1 MTAQHDFA
9 ALALQGWL
17 ASLREQLPLAAQG
30 EALRRALLSAPGVR
44 QAGYLAWQASSG
56 IYAQQ
61 DGGPA
66 LPPGQGDPLQASDL
80 ALHQLLAEQPCL
92 SLQQVRQL
100 PCWLAGRLRRAALS
114 QGWVLALSWQADG
127 AGLLLVECAEELES
141 AWLAW
146 LQPLLKQLASL
157 AGGQPASSPL
167 LVNDP
172 QPALLLDAGGR
183 PLACNPALLRLLGER
198 PFADYAQLLP
208 VNHAAL
214 RRACLQQ
221 QRAIDAVEAQDGE
234 RSLVWCFIPEPAEGR
249 VLARCREASEELRSA
264 REAAQARRL
273 YRLITENT
281 TDLISRHTPDGRFL
295 DASPASWTLLGY
307 WPEQLRG
314 SSVRRLLHRQDRRL
328 LRLAAQALEQD
339 GYHTMTMRLRHR
351 QGHYLWFE
359 TASRAIRETYT
370 GAVVEVV
377 SVSRDITLRVQAEE
391 NRRRLAE
398 VVEANT
404 DLVLFIDAA
413 GQLSYLNPA
422 ARRALGLAHGA
433 ALPALCELL
442 APAVLQQ
449 LHGSGRQLAERDG
462 VWSSEGQLRAASGA
476 SLPVSLVLLAHR
488 AAGGERYY
496 SLIARDMTE
505 RELREAQQRRHQDEL
520 AHTARLVSLGELA
533 SGIAHEINQPLAAV
547 VNYASASQR
556 YLQSLGDNPQAAERV
571 AQGLARITEQANHAS
586 EVIRRLRAFLRKG
599 QRRMQALQP
608 AELIH
613 EAVLLC
619 QWQAGNSQ
627 ISIIEQAEGALGCV
641 YADRVLLEQVLLNL
655 LRNAI
660 DANREHCAGQ
670 PSQIVISARVE
681 QGSLCMRVEDQ
692 GPGVPAEA
700 LEHLFTPFYTSKAEG
715 LGLGLSMS
723 RSIIEGFGGSLEA
736 RPGVS
741 AGLCLECRLPLVRQ
755 DHEQS

>member
-1 MTAQHDFA
+1 M
-9 ALALQGWL
+9 
-17 ASLREQLPLAAQG
+17 
-30 EALRRALLSAPGVR
+30 
-44 QAGYLAWQASSG
+44 
-56 IYAQQ
+56 
-61 DGGPA
+61 
-66 LPPGQGDPLQASDL
+66 PPGQGDPLAASDQ
-80 ALHQLLAEQPCL
+80 ALFDQ
-92 SLQQVRQL
+92 LQQQPQLNLEQLRAL
-100 PCWLAGRLRRAALS
+100 PCWLAGRLRRAAVHHG
-114 QGWVLALSWQADG
+114 QALALELLPGQAG
-127 AGLLLVECAEELES
+127 VLLLEVEAEAGLEWLPWVRELLVQLLTLAAGMARS
-141 AWLAW
+141 A
-146 LQPLLKQLASL
+146 PLL
-157 AGGQPASSPL
+157 GG
-167 LVNDP
+167 DP
-172 QPALLLDAGGR
+172 QPAVLLDGEAR
-183 PLACNPALLRLLGER
+183 PLDHNAALAALLGER
-198 PFADYAQLLP
+198 RLAGLTAILP
-208 VNHAAL
+208 VNYRQLVAACL
-214 RRACLQQ
+214 TQRRAIEQ
-221 QRAIDAVEAQDGE
+221 VEAQDGE
-234 RSLVWCFIPEPAEGR
+234 RILIWCFIPDAVDGR
-249 VLARCREASEELRSA
+249 VLARCRDASREVQEA
-264 REAAQARRL
+264 REAARAGRL

-422 ARRALGLAHGA
+422 ARRALGLAPGA